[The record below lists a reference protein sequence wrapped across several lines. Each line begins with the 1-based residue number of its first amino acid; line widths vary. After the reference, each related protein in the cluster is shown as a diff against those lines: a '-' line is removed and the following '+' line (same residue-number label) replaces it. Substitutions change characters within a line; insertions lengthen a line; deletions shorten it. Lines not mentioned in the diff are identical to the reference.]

1 MPLEDYLVPGEEV
14 RYHSSRSLKYG
25 GKRYEIVVTD
35 KRLVLYASR
44 GVLLQNDDVVSFKIN
59 ELQGVRYREQGLLPR
74 IGIVE
79 VQGKTLIQLDGG
91 TSETKTLYQQLLH
104 FV

>member
-1 MPLEDYLVPGEEV
+1 MPLEDYLIPGEEV
-14 RYHSSRSLKYG
+14 HYHSRRSLRYG

-35 KRLVLYASR
+35 KRLILYASR
-44 GVLLQNDDVVSFKIN
+44 GMLLQNDDVVSFNIN
-59 ELQGVRYREQGLLPR
+59 ELHGVRYKEKGLLPR

-91 TSETKTLYQQLLH
+91 TTETKTLYQQLLH